1 MPDTRHKQQGAA
13 LVVVLALLSMALML
27 GISAMSGSLVNER
40 LAGNYRASVM
50 AQNEAEA
57 GLYAFNDELRA
68 AIEAINNS
76 EEPLPPVYGNL
87 GVGFVGALRS
97 AAAQARH
104 EQSSDALQAALSGPW
119 SQQGNISEHG
129 RHRWRLA
136 PALPEDDVLLGGQI
150 GVRVESEGYF
160 GATGDEAMRTV
171 VGLVALP
178 ELPPPGSRGLLSCDG
193 VQVTGSGIIDSYD
206 SREGAYG
213 GSNAQRRNVVVGTQ
227 TEGAEIRVTGASP
240 IYGDV
245 AASGKFTATGSAA
258 VHGNIRA
265 NDTVTI
271 SGGGANVYGDVI
283 GLGDVGITSSGRVHG
298 DVQAAGTLTL
308 GNWSS
313 WIGGNALVSAVNSV
327 RNPADQVDG
336 ELNAD
341 SGGPQGLTPVFSVSS
356 AQDCEIPVQTG
367 RYSQYLAQVGTSSG
381 ALNMQGGSRNI
392 VLDATGLH
400 DPNNAVPDI
409 GTPVEY
415 QGKSIVRFDSLRLA
429 GSANFRI
436 GSPGNPVDMVMVVTG
451 DIDIGGGGS
460 FRIAEGSSL
469 TIVTAGEFRLA
480 SGIQVGDG
488 KPTRVANDGSVSPIL
503 SVISVFDDAAHN
515 RSGVYIGGSSN
526 FYGQIIAPH
535 SHVEV
540 GGSGQFFGEIMGR
553 TVEVRGA
560 GGFHYD
566 EAFDDT
572 EGGIGGGGSFVLPR
586 LQGIWV
592 G

>member
-13 LVVVLALLSMALML
+13 LVVVLSLLSMALML
-27 GISAMSGSLVNER
+27 GISAMGGSLVNER

-68 AIEAINNS
+68 AIEAINNA
-76 EEPLPPVYGNL
+76 ETPIPPVFAGQGN
-87 GVGFVGALRS
+87 GFVGALRS
-97 AAAQARH
+97 AAAKARS
-104 EQSSDALQAALSGPW
+104 EQSADALQGALTGSW
-119 SQQGNISEHG
+119 SPQGNISDNG

-136 PALPEDDVLLGGQI
+136 PALPEDDALLGGQI
-150 GVRVESEGYF
+150 GVRIESEGYF
-160 GATGDEAMRTV
+160 GATGDEAVRTV

-213 GSNAQRRNVVVGTQ
+213 GSNAQRSNVVVGTQ

-245 AASGKFTATGSAA
+245 AASGKFSATGSAA
-258 VHGNIRA
+258 VHGNIKA

-271 SGGGANVYGDVI
+271 SGGGANVYGDVV

-313 WIGGNALVSAVNSV
+313 WIGGNVLASAVNSV

-341 SGGPQGLTPVFSVSS
+341 SGGPQGLTPVFSVPT
-356 AQDCEIPVQTG
+356 AADCEIPVQTA
-367 RYSQYLAQVGTSSG
+367 RYSQYLAQVGTSAG

-400 DPNNAVPDI
+400 DPNNAVPNID
-409 GTPVEY
+409 TPVQF
-415 QGKSIVRFDSLRLA
+415 QGKSIVRFDSLRLG
-429 GSANFRI
+429 GSVNFRI
-436 GSPGNPVDMVMVVTG
+436 GSVGNPVDMVMVVTG
-451 DIDIGGGGS
+451 DIDIGGGGT

-503 SVISVFDDAAHN
+503 SVISVFDDASHN
-515 RSGVYIGGSSN
+515 RAGVFIGGASN
-526 FYGQIIAPH
+526 FYGQVIAPH
-535 SHVEV
+535 SHVDI
-540 GGSGQFFGEIMGR
+540 GGSGQFYGEVMGR

-566 EAFDDT
+566 EAFGDT
-572 EGGIGGGGSFVLPR
+572 EGGIGGGGGLVLPR